1 MKIWGLDYSCSW
13 RRAALQPG
21 HGHGNSV
28 AMDSLL
34 VLISVFAVFI
44 PALIL
49 PGPDFVAVVRSSM
62 THGTRAGL
70 LTTLGVSTG
79 LCMYATLSLLGLSAI
94 LAEYQWLTWTVRVL
108 GGCYLAWLGIK
119 LLRAKPQI
127 IDLDQQPRRPADK
140 RAVLFGFLVTL
151 TNPKAIV
158 LFASVFATAV
168 TASTPTWLMVLMIG
182 LVTASSLVWY
192 SCVSLFMSSGPVVR
206 RFQNARHWIERA
218 AGVCFIGLGGKVLAD
233 AGRPIS

>member
-1 MKIWGLDYSCSW
+1 MEH
-13 RRAALQPG
+13 A
-21 HGHGNSV
+21 V
-28 AMDSLL
+28 
-34 VLISVFAVFI
+34 VLIGVFAIFI

-70 LTTLGVSTG
+70 LTTTGVSLG
-79 LCMYATLSLLGLSAI
+79 LCLYATLSLLGLSAI
-94 LAEYQWLTWTVRVL
+94 LVQYQWLTWAVRVL
-108 GGCYLAWLGIK
+108 GGAYLIFLGIK
-119 LLRAKPQI
+119 LLRAKPQA
-127 IDLDQQPRRPADK
+127 IDLDPANAPSRH

-168 TASTPTWLMVLMIG
+168 TASTPLWLMGLMIG
-182 LVTASSLVWY
+182 LVTASSLAWY
-192 SCVSLFMSSGPVVR
+192 SCVSLFMSSGPVMR
-206 RFQNARHWIERA
+206 RFQRARHWIERA

-233 AGRPIS
+233 AGRPISP

>member
-1 MKIWGLDYSCSW
+1 MDY
-13 RRAALQPG
+13 
-21 HGHGNSV
+21 V
-28 AMDSLL
+28 I
-34 VLISVFAVFI
+34 VLIGVFAIFV

-70 LTTLGVSTG
+70 MTTLGVSLG
-79 LCMYATLSLLGLSAI
+79 LCLYATLSLVGLSAI
-94 LAEYQWLTWTVRVL
+94 LVQYQWLTWAVRVL
-108 GGCYLAWLGIK
+108 GGAYLIYLGVK
-119 LLRAKPQI
+119 LLRTKPRQI
-127 IDLDQQPRRPADK
+127 ELDQAGQPSRN

-168 TASTPTWLMVLMIG
+168 TAATPAWLMGLMIA
-182 LVTASSLVWY
+182 LVTVSSLAWY
-192 SCVSLFMSSGPVVR
+192 SCVSLFMSSAPVMR
-206 RFQNARHWIERA
+206 RFQRTRHWIERT

-233 AGRPIS
+233 AGKPISP

>member
-1 MKIWGLDYSCSW
+1 MDH
-13 RRAALQPG
+13 ALI
-21 HGHGNSV
+21 
-28 AMDSLL
+28 
-34 VLISVFAVFI
+34 LISVFAVFI

-62 THGTRAGL
+62 THGARAGL

-94 LAEYQWLTWTVRVL
+94 LVEYQWLTWTVRVA
-108 GGCYLAWLGIK
+108 GGLYLAYLGIK
-119 LLRAKPQI
+119 LLRAKPQT
-127 IDLDQQPRRPADK
+127 IDLDQQPSRPAGK
-140 RAVLFGFLVTL
+140 RAILFGFLVTL

-158 LFASVFATAV
+158 LFTSVFATAV
-168 TASTPTWLMVLMIG
+168 TASTPVWLMVLMIG
-182 LVTASSLVWY
+182 IVTVSSLTWY
-192 SCVSLFMSSGPVVR
+192 SFVSVFMSSGPVMR

-233 AGRPIS
+233 AGRPISP